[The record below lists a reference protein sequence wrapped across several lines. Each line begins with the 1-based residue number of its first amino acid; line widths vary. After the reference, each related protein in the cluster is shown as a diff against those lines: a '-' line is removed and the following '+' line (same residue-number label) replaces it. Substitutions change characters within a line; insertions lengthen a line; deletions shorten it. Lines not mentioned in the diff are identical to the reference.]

1 MLASV
6 PTSHRNVFKY
16 ICAFLRKLLQH
27 STNNKLDAKNLG
39 MMICYSALSLVMA
52 LCLCLSVTSRCSV
65 KTSGRNGLFL
75 AWWRRLPSILL
86 CVVRNSCIYRI
97 KRISHWIFVPN
108 SENFA
113 VPGASIVSVC
123 CQLGSAKLGAQ
134 CEQLDRRRRSVY
146 STCDGRRLV
155 CHTDR
160 QRLSTARF
168 RRAGSSATAVN
179 LFTSTTSRLLR
190 ISVFVSLC

>member
-1 MLASV
+1 MSV
-6 PTSHRNVFKY
+6 CHKSVFYQNVWTER
-16 ICAFLRKLLQH
+16 A
-27 STNNKLDAKNLG
+27 
-39 MMICYSALSLVMA
+39 V
-52 LCLCLSVTSRCSV
+52 
-65 KTSGRNGLFL
+65 L

-97 KRISHWIFVPN
+97 KRIVPN

-113 VPGASIVSVC
+113 IHGALIVSAC
-123 CQLGSAKLGAQ
+123 CQLGSAKLGSQ
-134 CEQLDRRRRSVY
+134 CEKLDRRRRSVY

-160 QRLSTARF
+160 QRLSPARF

-179 LFTSTTSRLLR
+179 LFTSATSRLRR

>member
-1 MLASV
+1 VLASV

-97 KRISHWIFVPN
+97 KRIVPN

-113 VPGASIVSVC
+113 VHGALIVSAC

-134 CEQLDRRRRSVY
+134 CEKLDHRRRSVY

-168 RRAGSSATAVN
+168 RRAGSSSTAVN
-179 LFTSTTSRLLR
+179 LFTFATSRLLR
-190 ISVFVSLC
+190 IFVFVSLC

>member
-1 MLASV
+1 VLASV

-97 KRISHWIFVPN
+97 KRTSHWIFVPN

-113 VPGASIVSVC
+113 VHGALIVSAC
-123 CQLGSAKLGAQ
+123 CQLGSAKL
-134 CEQLDRRRRSVY
+134 SVKSWTVVVGQY
-146 STCDGRRLV
+146 TLRATVDG
-155 CHTDR
+155 
-160 QRLSTARF
+160 
-168 RRAGSSATAVN
+168 
-179 LFTSTTSRLLR
+179 
-190 ISVFVSLC
+190 